1 MKTYDLIIIGSGP
14 AGITAG
20 IYAKNFGLDCL
31 ILGENIGGLIN
42 AASKIENYPGI
53 FNVSGKDLAKE
64 FEKHRK
70 YLKINL
76 KKQKVENIK
85 KLKNCFKVF
94 TNKNEYLSKSLIL
107 AFGTEIRKLN
117 IKNLNKF
124 EGKGVDYKLGGDY
137 KNKIVA
143 VVGGANAAV
152 MSAVTLSK
160 QAKKVYLIYRKEKLR
175 ADNIWVQRVK
185 KIKNVEI
192 IYKSNIIDL
201 IGKEKLE
208 KIVLDNNK
216 KLKIDNLIIEA
227 GYIPNTYLI
236 KEVGIKTNKMGYIK
250 TDQKQ
255 ATNIS
260 GVFAAGDITTSSNEF
275 RQIITACSEGSIAV
289 LSVFNWLKH

>member
-53 FNVSGKDLAKE
+53 FNISGKDLAKE

-201 IGKEKLE
+201 IGKIGRASCRER
-208 KIVLDNNK
+208 V
-216 KLKIDNLIIEA
+216 
-227 GYIPNTYLI
+227 
-236 KEVGIKTNKMGYIK
+236 
-250 TDQKQ
+250 
-255 ATNIS
+255 
-260 GVFAAGDITTSSNEF
+260 
-275 RQIITACSEGSIAV
+275 
-289 LSVFNWLKH
+289 

>member
-160 QAKKVYLIYRKEKLR
+160 QAKKIYLIYRKEKLR

>member
-31 ILGENIGGLIN
+31 ILGEKIGGLIN
-42 AASKIENYPGI
+42 AASKVENYPGI
-53 FNVSGKDLAKE
+53 FNISGENLTKE

-70 YLKINL
+70 YLKIDF

-85 KLKNCFKVF
+85 KLKDCFKVF
-94 TNKNEYLSKSLIL
+94 TNKNEYLCKSLIL
-107 AFGTEIRKLN
+107 AFGTETRKLN

-124 EGKGVDYKLGGDY
+124 EKKGVDYQLNGDY
-137 KNKIVA
+137 RKKIVA
-143 VVGGANAAV
+143 VIGGANAAV
-152 MSAVTLSK
+152 MNAVTLSK

-192 IYKSNIIDL
+192 IYKSNVIDL

-208 KIVLDNNK
+208 KIVLDNK

-236 KEVGIKTNKMGYIK
+236 KEMGIKTNKMGYIK

-260 GVFAAGDITTSSNEF
+260 GVFAAGDITTGSNEF

-289 LSVFNWLKH
+289 LSVFNWLKD